1 MSINTGSLHD
11 YLNQTKFIVLSTI
24 NNEQIPTLRT
34 LASFAVDE
42 LTTYFSTGKVTDKVQ
57 QIKANPQVSVLFQHE
72 NQELRAF
79 YNATITGNATE
90 ITADI
95 EREKAIKLLSDRSP
109 NFKARVEKGEIG
121 NNVFFRIDPQEIK
134 VLDFSKGLGANAIGI
149 LKI

>member
-1 MSINTGSLHD
+1 MSINTNGLHD

-24 NNEQIPTLRT
+24 SNEQVPTLRT
-34 LASFAVDE
+34 LASFAVHE

-72 NQELRAF
+72 NQELGSF
-79 YNATITGNATE
+79 YNATIAGKATE
-90 ITADI
+90 ITTDS

-121 NNVFFRIDPQEIK
+121 NNAFFRIDPQEIK
-134 VLDFSKGLGANAIGI
+134 VLDFSKGLGPNAVGI
-149 LKI
+149 IKI